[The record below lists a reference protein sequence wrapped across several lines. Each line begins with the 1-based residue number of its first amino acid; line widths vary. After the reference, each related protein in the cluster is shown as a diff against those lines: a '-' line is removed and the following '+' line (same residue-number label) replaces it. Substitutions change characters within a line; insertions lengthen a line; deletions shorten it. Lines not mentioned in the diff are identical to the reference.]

1 MYNSQQ
7 ASYTALP
14 SSTRS
19 RRVSSN
25 QSSRP
30 ALQQADYGHSP
41 GSGITLQ
48 SWARSHVQQP
58 ADQRRPPAEARPST
72 AMFQAQYHFAAQQH
86 NARPQSSGRD
96 SEPMRFAVADY
107 FDPYQNP
114 SRGQTLNVDAAP
126 ASKTPLQ
133 KPRNA
138 GPQTPPSPVMRA
150 VRHSQPTTPNSSSVL
165 GSSSSRD
172 SLPSTQQQQQQQQRH
187 FKAPTQFPPP
197 AEMSLADSGFARTK
211 PRAYTASD
219 SPPSPQP
226 ALFTPQKPV
235 QTSPTRPRVSSMYVD
250 STSTQ
255 PPAQLLRAE
264 VGHTSSAQQRV
275 SSAATLQTRGLAT
288 SQLGNAAIRDF
299 VDIKSHQQHK
309 KPAAQTQPWPMQADS
324 KRQGPA
330 TPTGSYEAPQIAS
343 AAPLGISAERSHIIE
358 FIERQRA
365 RSMATTS
372 SQSAPNVSQP
382 GRSNS
387 NAPPDSKGSDTSE
400 RSFKRSTARLAEVK
414 PALLKKSNDNLQSSK
429 ATSWYPTPTR
439 TSSAA
444 HDSSPGLDP
453 APRIT
458 ASATHAIH
466 HPPLPSTRV
475 VPRSRAQTVAEET
488 VQKQQQQQPV
498 LTHARIPNK
507 PESRLARR
515 SNEALPKPYSRHSR
529 PSSSSGFTSPTNTA
543 GVQTTAPATRS
554 CGMQTPKNTIH
565 SDEAVLDLMRQMD
578 VLRQGHA
585 NQISEYQEQVIDLEL
600 MNQDLTAEIEQLT
613 AHAEAKEAAHKKFA
627 DDMRNKLE
635 LANQRVNREIDE
647 MKSMHAAKC
656 DELTAQ
662 VSDLLN
668 RCTAYKHKLESLGVD
683 ERELLSLATEH
694 AKEPQNSMEITDQ
707 AFIESQYVE
716 TRDSSI
722 EADYFKQLMEI
733 ERSMENTTMALGF
746 ELKRTQAKYLQ
757 QAADFIREQMARIQ
771 TDRPDSRLTL
781 RRSDSKATI
790 SARSPALDMPSP
802 DPASASLSGSQSP
815 VQSLAASLTQLS
827 KSHPLPPIP
836 PTITGASV
844 TNASVAGTSVINTSV
859 INTDCLQQQQQ
870 QGSDTQS
877 PDAARHMPAS
887 DALGI
892 LRRPPTL
899 PAYSGSARSQLPPS
913 PPAATST
920 PSLSAHEVGS
930 ESRGSGPLRAM
941 EAIPDKLSPSA
952 ASSHSSLASGSV
964 SDSMTDLFVLSSGNS
979 RRARRSPLTG
989 ITGGFFSSSQESMS
1003 TAVALS
1009 ETTASSSSLPADSNY
1024 LHSSQ
1029 PNITPTR
1036 SSKPLVPGSLTDYRS
1051 SKGSSIGYFT
1061 GYRRHLHES
1070 AESLPSSQANAKSAS
1085 MHWPPRSER
1094 RSRTQSVVD
1103 SQDMTAEQLL
1113 ESLKL
1118 PSTGALGI
1126 TTPTRN
1132 SGSYSSSPTS
1142 SLGRRSPLPRSGSA
1156 LDFNRTLPAPRF
1168 SSESPSEQPNQFA
1181 SQKFSSSV
1189 RSFVFDPN
1197 AEINIDLG
1205 LGPSGN
1211 GSSRR
1216 FKRAGPRRRSRS
1228 VGAWGMPLS

>member
-7 ASYTALP
+7 ASYKALP

-25 QSSRP
+25 HLTRP
-30 ALQQADYGHSP
+30 ALQQADYGHTS

-58 ADQRRPPAEARPST
+58 TDQRRAPAEARPST
-72 AMFQAQYHFAAQQH
+72 AMYQAQYHFAAQQQS
-86 NARPQSSGRD
+86 ARPQSSGRD
-96 SEPMRFAVADY
+96 SEQMRFAVADY

-126 ASKTPLQ
+126 ANKAPLQ

-150 VRHSQPTTPNSSSVL
+150 VRHSQPTTPTSSSVL
-165 GSSSSRD
+165 GPSGSRD
-172 SLPSTQQQQQQQQRH
+172 SLPSTQQQQQQQRH

-197 AEMSLADSGFARTK
+197 AELSLADSGFARTK

-219 SPPSPQP
+219 SPPSSPS
-226 ALFTPQKPV
+226 ALFAPRKQT
-235 QTSPTRPRVSSMYVD
+235 QTSPARPRVSSMYVD
-250 STSTQ
+250 SASTQ

-275 SSAATLQTRGLAT
+275 SSAATSQPRGLAT
-288 SQLGNAAIRDF
+288 SELGNAAIRDF
-299 VDIKSHQQHK
+299 VDIKSQQQPK
-309 KPAAQTQPWPMQADS
+309 KPATRTQPWPMQADS

-330 TPTGSYEAPQIAS
+330 TPTSSYEAPQIAS

-365 RSMATTS
+365 RSMAAATS
-372 SQSAPNVSQP
+372 TQSAPNASQP

-414 PALLKKSNDNLQSSK
+414 PALLKKSNDNLPPSK

-444 HDSSPGLDP
+444 YDSSPGLDP
-453 APRIT
+453 TPRIT
-458 ASATHAIH
+458 TSVTHAIH
-466 HPPLPSTRV
+466 HPPLPSTRI
-475 VPRSRAQTVAEET
+475 VPRSRAQTAAEES
-488 VQKQQQQQPV
+488 VQKQPV

-507 PESRLARR
+507 PEPRLARR

-529 PSSSSGFTSPTNTA
+529 PSSSSGVPSPTGTA
-543 GVQTTAPATRS
+543 SVQTNTPATRS

-600 MNQDLTAEIEQLT
+600 MNQDLTTEIEQLT

-627 DDMRNKLE
+627 DDMRSKLE
-635 LANQRVNREIDE
+635 LANMRVSREIDE

-683 ERELLSLATEH
+683 ERELLSLAAEH
-694 AKEPQNSMEITDQ
+694 AKEPQNDMEISDQ

-781 RRSDSKATI
+781 RRSDSRATV
-790 SARSPALDMPSP
+790 SVRSPVLDTSSP
-802 DPASASLSGSQSP
+802 DPPSANLSGSQSP
-815 VQSLAASLTQLS
+815 VQSLAASLAQLS

-836 PTITGASV
+836 PSV
-844 TNASVAGTSVINTSV
+844 TNISRS
-859 INTDCLQQQQQ
+859 QQQQQ

-877 PDAARHMPAS
+877 PVVARHMPAS

-892 LRRPPTL
+892 LRRPNTL
-899 PAYSGSARSQLPPS
+899 PAYSESATSQLPPS
-913 PPAATST
+913 PPPAAAASLQA
-920 PSLSAHEVGS
+920 LSAHEVGS
-930 ESRGSGPLRAM
+930 ESRGSGSLLAM
-941 EAIPDKLSPSA
+941 EATPDKLPPSA
-952 ASSHSSLASGSV
+952 ASSHSSLPSEAV
-964 SDSMTDLFVLSSGNS
+964 SDSMTDLFVLSSSS
-979 RRARRSPLTG
+979 RRTRRSPLTG
-989 ITGGFFSSSQESMS
+989 IAGGFFSSSQESMS

-1009 ETTASSSSLPADSNY
+1009 ETTASSSSLPADSNP
-1024 LHSSQ
+1024 LHLSQ

-1036 SSKPLVPGSLTDYRS
+1036 SSKPPISGSLTDYRS

-1085 MHWPPRSER
+1085 MHWPPRSDR

-1168 SSESPSEQPNQFA
+1168 SSENTFEQANQFA
-1181 SQKFSSSV
+1181 SQKLSSSV

-1211 GSSRR
+1211 SSSRR

>member
-7 ASYTALP
+7 ASYKAIP

-25 QSSRP
+25 HSTRP
-30 ALQQADYGHSP
+30 ALQQADYGHTSSP
-41 GSGITLQ
+41 GITLQ

-58 ADQRRPPAEARPST
+58 ADQRRAQAETRPST
-72 AMFQAQYHFAAQQH
+72 AMYQAQYHFTTQQQ
-86 NARPQSSGRD
+86 NSRPQSSGRD
-96 SEPMRFAVADY
+96 SEQMRFAVADY

-126 ASKTPLQ
+126 VNKAPLQ

-150 VRHSQPTTPNSSSVL
+150 VRHSQPTTPN
-165 GSSSSRD
+165 GSSALGPSGSHESLSSK
-172 SLPSTQQQQQQQQRH
+172 QQQQRH

-197 AEMSLADSGFARTK
+197 AELSLVDSGFARTK
-211 PRAYTASD
+211 PRAYTSSD
-219 SPPSPQP
+219 SPPSSPS
-226 ALFTPQKPV
+226 ALFAPRKQM

-255 PPAQLLRAE
+255 PSAHLLRAE

-275 SSAATLQTRGLAT
+275 SSAATPQVRGVAT
-288 SQLGNAAIRDF
+288 SELANAAIREF
-299 VDIKSHQQHK
+299 VDIKSQQVK
-309 KPAAQTQPWPMQADS
+309 KTAAHTQPWPVQADS
-324 KRQGPA
+324 KKQGPA
-330 TPTGSYEAPQIAS
+330 TPTSSYEAPKIAS

-365 RSMATTS
+365 RTMAATLP
-372 SQSAPNVSQP
+372 QPAPNASQA
-382 GRSNS
+382 GRTSS

-400 RSFKRSTARLAEVK
+400 RSFKRSTARLAEVN
-414 PALLKKSNDNLQSSK
+414 PALLKKSNDNLPSSK
-429 ATSWYPTPTR
+429 AASWYPAPTR

-444 HDSSPGLDP
+444 YDSSPGFDP
-453 APRIT
+453 APRIS
-458 ASATHAIH
+458 ASATHAMH
-466 HPPLPSTRV
+466 HPPLPSTRI
-475 VPRSRAQTVAEET
+475 VPRTRAQTVAEEA
-488 VQKQQQQQPV
+488 VQQQQQQPFV

-515 SNEALPKPYSRHSR
+515 SNDALPKPYSRHSR
-529 PSSSSGFTSPTNTA
+529 PSSSSGVAPSTSTASMQTNTL
-543 GVQTTAPATRS
+543 ATRS
-554 CGMQTPKNTIH
+554 CGVQTPKNTIH

-600 MNQDLTAEIEQLT
+600 MNQDLTSEIEQLT
-613 AHAEAKEAAHKKFA
+613 AHADAKEAAHKQFA
-627 DDMRNKLE
+627 DDMRGKLE
-635 LANQRVNREIDE
+635 QANMRVNREIDE

-662 VSDLLN
+662 ISTLLN
-668 RCTAYKHKLESLGVD
+668 RCEAYKHKLEALGVD
-683 ERELLSLATEH
+683 ERELLSLAVEH
-694 AKEPQNSMEITDQ
+694 AKEPQSDMEITDQ

-722 EADYFKQLMEI
+722 EADYFKQLMDI
-733 ERSMENTTMALGF
+733 ERSMENTTIALGF

-757 QAADFIREQMARIQ
+757 QAADFIREQMTRIQ

-781 RRSDSKATI
+781 RRSDSRATVSI
-790 SARSPALDMPSP
+790 RSPTLDTPSP
-802 DPASASLSGSQSP
+802 DPASANLSGSQSP

-827 KSHPLPPIP
+827 KSHPLPPLP
-836 PTITGASV
+836 PSISNIGRS
-844 TNASVAGTSVINTSV
+844 
-859 INTDCLQQQQQ
+859 QQQQPAAKHSTGPVNYQQ

-877 PDAARHMPAS
+877 PAVTRHMSVS

-892 LRRPPTL
+892 LRHPAAL
-899 PAYSGSARSQLPPS
+899 PAFSESAVSQLPPS

-920 PSLSAHEVGS
+920 QSSSAHGFDS
-930 ESRGSGPLRAM
+930 QDRASGLSQAM
-941 EAIPDKLSPSA
+941 EATPDKFPSSA
-952 ASSHSSLASGSV
+952 ASSHSSLPSEAV
-964 SDSMTDLFVLSSGNS
+964 SDSMTDLFVLSSGSS
-979 RRARRSPLTG
+979 RRAHRSPLAG
-989 ITGGFFSSSQESMS
+989 IAGGFFSSSQESMS

-1009 ETTASSSSLPADSNY
+1009 ETTTSSTSLPVDSHP

-1029 PNITPTR
+1029 PNVTPTR
-1036 SSKPLVPGSLTDYRS
+1036 ASKPPISGSLTDYRS
-1051 SKGSSIGYFT
+1051 SKGSSIGYFS
-1061 GYRRHLHES
+1061 GHRRYLHDS
-1070 AESLPSSQANAKSAS
+1070 AESLPSSHANSKSAS

-1094 RSRTQSVVD
+1094 KSRPQSVVD

-1132 SGSYSSSPTS
+1132 SGSYSSSPSS

-1168 SSESPSEQPNQFA
+1168 SSEKPPFEQTSNHFA
-1181 SQKFSSSV
+1181 SQKLSSSV
-1189 RSFVFDPN
+1189 RSYVFDPN

-1205 LGPSGN
+1205 LGPTGN
-1211 GSSRR
+1211 NSSRR
-1216 FKRAGPRRRSRS
+1216 FKRTGPRRRSRS
-1228 VGAWGMPLS
+1228 VGAWGMPLN